1 MTEWGGQVHSGCGNL
16 ENSELPTSGSTPT
29 ICRSSPSSD
38 TLPDANPTLPP
49 RPARSWP
56 LHPRGHP
63 LVDRWILPLRFL
75 QIENRQGSP
84 FRNPF
89 LKRDEHDQKGGYFF
103 PPFSKGDLLEG
114 QIQGEERA
122 RTSLRGRC
130 FLGSMI
136 RFDNFV
142 PLGIEFQVTLFEVE
156 F

>member
-56 LHPRGHP
+56 RHPRGHP

-103 PPFSKGDLLEG
+103 SPFSKGDLLEG
-114 QIQGEERA
+114 QVQGE
-122 RTSLRGRC
+122 LGRPS
-130 FLGSMI
+130 GGDVSWD
-136 RFDNFV
+136 R
-142 PLGIEFQVTLFEVE
+142 
-156 F
+156 